1 MTESHD
7 SPGARIARAWKRL
20 SPLPGGRFLF
30 SKLIGLMAPYTG
42 TIRPRVLVLRP
53 GYAKVQMRDRR
64 RVRNHLRSI
73 HAIALMN
80 LGEVTSGVAMLV
92 GLPDGVRGIPV
103 AVSMDYVKKAR
114 GTLVAESRCIVPAAT
129 ADTEHIVHS
138 EITDQQ
144 GDVVARATVRWKLSP
159 V

>member
-7 SPGARIARAWKRL
+7 SHGARIARAWKRL

-30 SKLIGLMAPYTG
+30 SKLLGLMVPYTG

-53 GYAKVQMRDRR
+53 GYAKIQMRDRR

-103 AVSMDYVKKAR
+103 GVSRDYVKKAR
-114 GTLVAESRCIVPAAT
+114 GTLVAESRCVVPTVT
-129 ADTEHIVHS
+129 ADTEHVVHA
-138 EITDQQ
+138 EITDRQ
-144 GDVVARATVRWKLSP
+144 GDVVARATVRWKLRP